1 MTGDNTITL
10 TDISKVKVGYVL
22 TISEEKMLVLSIS
35 GNTVTVDRNYTA
47 LGDQEGYFSHSQGDS
62 VFISTGDWIVAELK
76 PSSSINKID
85 SFKLKFETKK
95 VSGAS
100 NDDNGVPNG
109 FMINDI
115 SIIYRTKN
123 VR

>member
-1 MTGDNTITL
+1 
-10 TDISKVKVGYVL
+10 
-22 TISEEKMLVLSIS
+22 MLVLSIS
-35 GNTVTVDRNYTA
+35 GTTITVDRNYSSYDSDPYTTWVEGA
-47 LGDQEGYFSHSQGDS
+47 PFKHDSGDTVS
-62 VFISTGDWIVAELK
+62 ISTGDWIVAELK
-76 PSSSINKID
+76 ASASINKID

-100 NDDNGVPNG
+100 NEDNGVPPG

-115 SIIYRTKN
+115 SVIYRTKN